1 MSHILSPELLRRPVH
16 VLVVG
21 CGGNGSAIAAGLPY
35 LHQAML
41 VHGHQG
47 GLDVTLMDGDVV
59 SATNCVRQPF
69 SQAEIGHSKAVVLV
83 SRMNLFWGLD
93 WHAVPEH
100 FCSGTSVD
108 RVDILIGCVD
118 TRVARRVIAEKV
130 TGRSSV
136 FLWLDL
142 GNHATGGQFVLGQPW
157 NWRNKRSATRLRTV
171 AELFPELVEPSLD
184 DDGQPSCSAVEALE
198 RQSPFVNPTLA
209 NHALAL
215 LERLF
220 RQGSVGYHG
229 AFVNVAEGR
238 VQPMAVNPKL
248 WRGMRRRGQRHWR
261 GEQGGCGLGW
271 QAQAPKTF
279 IGGYGVEADSP
290 GGS

>member
-1 MSHILSPELLRRPVH
+1 MSHSLSPELLRRPVR

-41 VHGHQG
+41 VHGHPG
-47 GLDVTLMDGDVV
+47 GLDVTLMDGDLV

-100 FCSGTSVD
+100 FCSRTNVD

-118 TRVARRVIAEKV
+118 TRAARKAIAEKV
-130 TGRSSV
+130 TGRSGV

-171 AELFPELVEPSLD
+171 AELFPELIEPSLD

-198 RQSPFVNPTLA
+198 KQSPFVNPTLA
-209 NHALAL
+209 NHALGL
-215 LERLF
+215 LATLF
-220 RQGSVGYHG
+220 RHGSITYHG
-229 AFVNVAEGR
+229 VFVNVVEGR
-238 VQPMAVNPKL
+238 AQPLAANPNQ
-248 WRGMRRRGQRHWR
+248 WRGIRRRGRRRERVEKR
-261 GEQGGCGLGW
+261 GAALAG
-271 QAQAPKTF
+271 
-279 IGGYGVEADSP
+279 
-290 GGS
+290 

>member
-1 MSHILSPELLRRPVH
+1 MSHSLSPELLRRPVR

-69 SQAEIGHSKAVVLV
+69 SQAEIGNSKVVVLV

-100 FCSGTSVD
+100 FSSRTSVD

-118 TRVARRVIAEKV
+118 SRAARRIIAEKV
-130 TGRSSV
+130 TGRCSV
-136 FLWLDL
+136 SFWLDL

-157 NWRNKRSATRLRTV
+157 NWQNKRSATRLRTV

-184 DDGQPSCSAVEALE
+184 NDGQPSCSAADALE

-215 LERLF
+215 LARLL
-220 RQGSVGYHG
+220 RYGSVSYHG
-229 AFVNVAEGR
+229 AFVNVAVGR
-238 VQPMAVNPKL
+238 VQPLAVNPKL
-248 WRGMRRRGQRHWR
+248 WRGMRSRGQRHWS
-261 GEQGGCGLGW
+261 GEQRAAAL
-271 QAQAPKTF
+271 P
-279 IGGYGVEADSP
+279 DLR
-290 GGS
+290 